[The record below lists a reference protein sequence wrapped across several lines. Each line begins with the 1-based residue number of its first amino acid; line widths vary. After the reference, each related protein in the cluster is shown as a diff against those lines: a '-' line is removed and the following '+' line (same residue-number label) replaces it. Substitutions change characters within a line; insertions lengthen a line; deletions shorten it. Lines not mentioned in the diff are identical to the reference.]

1 MLKSTV
7 RIIIATI
14 SLSMLAE
21 PSHATRRVLSE
32 HELELRKKQQ
42 EELEV
47 RREKIR
53 TAIRTC
59 AVAVAPDT
67 MERLA
72 HVESTW
78 NEFAIGLNLR
88 GWRLL
93 YQPTNKA
100 DAVASAKAYLQKGYK
115 IDLGFTQVSSG
126 NMIKFGKSVEEMFDL
141 CTNLKTGS
149 AILVDCYVRAS
160 KLTRNEKQALGM
172 SFSCY
177 NTGNFTG
184 GFWNG
189 YVDKVFRAG
198 VRKK

>member
-1 MLKSTV
+1 MLQPTARTIIVTIALCILSAPTHAIERV
-7 RIIIATI
+7 RSKH
-14 SLSMLAE
+14 SLE
-21 PSHATRRVLSE
+21 QQ
-32 HELELRKKQQ
+32 KKQQ

-53 TAIRTC
+53 SAIRTC
-59 AVAVAPDT
+59 AATVAPDT

-100 DAVASAKAYLQKGYK
+100 DAVATAKAYLGKGYK

-160 KLTRNEKQALGM
+160 KLAKNERQALGM

-189 YVDKVFRAG
+189 YVAKVFRAG
-198 VRKK
+198 ERNR